1 MRQTK
6 PIKLTPRKFEDL
18 SPLKYSLATCP
29 TITWRNWEQ
38 MKCLVTAFQ
47 GECGRGVDGD
57 GGDYAGFMSVI
68 IKAAIEAWDP
78 VALILD
84 LRELK
89 YEWGDELTLPLHAPF
104 FDPGKVQHQSFF
116 GNRPKLAEGGL
127 NGVANKSLAYPMA
140 VVISDLNRTGLTSL
154 VKDELSLEESEN
166 TINSSDLVATLEDA
180 WENVDQRLQKIFQK
194 A

>member
-1 MRQTK
+1 
-6 PIKLTPRKFEDL
+6 
-18 SPLKYSLATCP
+18 
-29 TITWRNWEQ
+29 
-38 MKCLVTAFQ
+38 
-47 GECGRGVDGD
+47 
-57 GGDYAGFMSVI
+57 
-68 IKAAIEAWDP
+68 
-78 VALILD
+78 
-84 LRELK
+84 
-89 YEWGDELTLPLHAPF
+89 
-104 FDPGKVQHQSFF
+104 VQHQSFF